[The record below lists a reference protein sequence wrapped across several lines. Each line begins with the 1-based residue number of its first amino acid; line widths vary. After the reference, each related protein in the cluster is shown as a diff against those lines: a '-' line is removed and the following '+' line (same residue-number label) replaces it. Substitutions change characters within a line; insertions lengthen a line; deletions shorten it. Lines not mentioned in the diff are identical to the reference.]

1 MMSLIRVENLHFRYP
16 DGTYA
21 LRGVDMEVGEGE
33 MIALIGQN
41 GSGKTTLSKCL
52 NGLFEPSE
60 GRVLVEGLDTRTAS
74 MARELVTRVGY
85 VFQNPDHQ
93 LFNDSVYKELRYAL
107 DNVGVAEAEQRK
119 RIAEAAEIAGVSEDI
134 MSEHPFFLPKGIR
147 QRIAIASILAL
158 KPSVIIVDEPT
169 TGQDALQ
176 SIAVMDFLEKIR
188 REEGRSIV
196 IVTHEMSIVARYAQR
211 VVALCEGRVLLDGPT
226 AEVFAQP
233 DVLARTYVQP
243 PQITRLAHR
252 LAGYGFSSRIL
263 TVDEMVSEAH
273 ELLGESA

>member
-1 MMSLIRVENLHFRYP
+1 MSLIQVENLHFRYP

-33 MIALIGQN
+33 MLALIGQN

-60 GRVLVEGLDTRTAS
+60 GRVLVKGLDTRTAS

-107 DNVGVAEAEQRK
+107 DNVGVPEAEQRE
-119 RIAEAAEIAGVSEDI
+119 RITEAAEIAGVSEDI

-147 QRIAIASILAL
+147 QRVAIASILAL

-169 TGQDALQ
+169 TGQDAQQ

-211 VVALCEGRVLLDGPT
+211 VVALCEGQVLLDGPT

-233 DVLARTYVQP
+233 DVLVRTYVQP
-243 PQITRLAHR
+243 PQITQLAHR
-252 LAGYGFSSRIL
+252 LAGYGFSPRIL
-263 TVDEMVSEAH
+263 TVDEMASEAR
-273 ELLGESA
+273 ELLRGSV

>member
-1 MMSLIRVENLHFRYP
+1 MVRVEGLHFRYP

-21 LRGVDMEVGEGE
+21 LRGVDMEVDEGE
-33 MIALIGQN
+33 MVALIGQN

-52 NGLFEPSE
+52 NGLFKPTE
-60 GRVLVEGLDTRTAS
+60 GRVLVGELDTRTAS

-107 DNVGVAEAEQRK
+107 DNVGITGDEQRR
-119 RIAEAAEIAGVSEDI
+119 RIEEAAEIAGVGQEI

-147 QRIAIASILAL
+147 QRVAIASILAL
-158 KPSVIIVDEPT
+158 KPGVIVVDEPT
-169 TGQDALQ
+169 TGQDARQ
-176 SIAVMDFLEKIR
+176 SLAVMDFLEKIR

-196 IVTHEMSIVARYAQR
+196 IVTHEMSIVARYARR

-226 AEVFAQP
+226 HEVFAQT
-233 DVLARTYVQP
+233 DTLAETYVQP
-243 PQITRLAHR
+243 PQITQLAQRLS
-252 LAGYGFSSRIL
+252 GYGFSPGIL
-263 TVDEMVSEAH
+263 TVEEMVSATR
-273 ELLGESA
+273 ELLNGRS